1 MADLGQASKPRISPV
16 WPPLARQEGALAV
29 RVSWEQ
35 YLRGEA
41 MFREPAKSDHQGVGG
56 AAARHDS
63 ASPGKRTLTSGLS
76 SQPLVDGPTEVPATS
91 TAAAPPRSG
100 GPGLVGLFGRPGASA
115 TPISDREP
123 DGPRSTEVAQATTEG
138 PAPEQATTQGAP
150 SGSETPRPGP
160 HTPGAVSDA
169 PTASYIVP
177 FDRSPLAAPG
187 ERIICRAEFTG
198 GTASEYEIVYTT
210 TGGHFTTATGPTT
223 CTIQGLTSGNVNF
236 FVPTPWNGTDAVS
249 ITMQLKKK
257 SDGSV
262 VQTETWNF
270 GKKAYYP
277 TTMTQREG
285 TGEVDLP
292 GRYTYDIG
300 PARPSGTAPF
310 YEHQT
315 ILEWF
320 DNWSISN
327 IAPEDIREA
336 YRTAHGLTSTAAIT
350 THFIGAYAGNN
361 GTFTVN
367 ANDRV
372 GDRHGGNPDVENLAS
387 NLTAPKDIEVALPQ
401 TYEAQPGT
409 ALARFMV
416 TRVRKTDGSWKVKK
430 APR

>member
-1 MADLGQASKPRISPV
+1 
-16 WPPLARQEGALAV
+16 
-29 RVSWEQ
+29 
-35 YLRGEA
+35 
-41 MFREPAKSDHQGVGG
+41 MFREPAKSDHHGVGG
-56 AAARHDS
+56 AIARHDS
-63 ASPGKRTLTSGLS
+63 ASPGKRTLTSELS
-76 SQPLVDGPTEVPATS
+76 SRPLVDGPADVAASSPVSATS
-91 TAAAPPRSG
+91 PASPTPRSG
-100 GPGLVGLFGRPGASA
+100 PGLLGLFGRPSAGA

-123 DGPRSTEVAQATTEG
+123 DGPRSSEATSEG
-138 PAPEQATTQGAP
+138 PAPQQATTQGGS
-150 SGSETPRPGP
+150 SGAETPRPGTY
-160 HTPGAVSDA
+160 TPGTLSDA

-187 ERIICRAEFTG
+187 ERIICRAEFTS
-198 GTASEYEIVYTT
+198 GTATDYEIVYTT

-223 CTIQGLTSGNVNF
+223 VTIQGLASGNVNF

-257 SDGSV
+257 SDGSA

-327 IAPEDIREA
+327 IAPDDIREA
-336 YRTAHGLTSTAAIT
+336 YRTTHGLTSPAAIT

-372 GDRHGGNPDVENLAS
+372 GDRHGGQPDVENLAS
-387 NLTAPKDIEVALPQ
+387 NLTSPKDIEVALPQ

-416 TRVRKTDGSWKVKK
+416 TRVRKTEGSWKVKK

>member
-1 MADLGQASKPRISPV
+1 
-16 WPPLARQEGALAV
+16 
-29 RVSWEQ
+29 
-35 YLRGEA
+35 
-41 MFREPAKSDHQGVGG
+41 
-56 AAARHDS
+56 
-63 ASPGKRTLTSGLS
+63 
-76 SQPLVDGPTEVPATS
+76 
-91 TAAAPPRSG
+91 
-100 GPGLVGLFGRPGASA
+100 
-115 TPISDREP
+115 
-123 DGPRSTEVAQATTEG
+123 
-138 PAPEQATTQGAP
+138 
-150 SGSETPRPGP
+150 
-160 HTPGAVSDA
+160 
-169 PTASYIVP
+169 
-177 FDRSPLAAPG
+177 
-187 ERIICRAEFTG
+187 
-198 GTASEYEIVYTT
+198 
-210 TGGHFTTATGPTT
+210 
-223 CTIQGLTSGNVNF
+223 
-236 FVPTPWNGTDAVS
+236 VPTPWNGTDAVS

-257 SDGSV
+257 SDGSA

-300 PARPSGTAPF
+300 PARSTGTAPF

-336 YRTAHGLTSTAAIT
+336 YRTTHGLTSTAAIT
-350 THFIGAYAGNN
+350 THFIGTYAGNN

-367 ANDRV
+367 ASDRV

-387 NLTAPKDIEVALPQ
+387 NLTTPKDIEVALPQ

>member
-1 MADLGQASKPRISPV
+1 
-16 WPPLARQEGALAV
+16 
-29 RVSWEQ
+29 
-35 YLRGEA
+35 
-41 MFREPAKSDHQGVGG
+41 MFREPAKSDHHGDG
-56 AAARHDS
+56 AAARHDI
-63 ASPGKRTLTSGLS
+63 ASPGKRTLTSELP
-76 SQPLVDGPTEVPATS
+76 SQPLVDGPADVATTS
-91 TAAAPPRSG
+91 AAPAQAMSS
-100 GPGLVGLFGRPGASA
+100 PGLLGLFGRPSAGA

-123 DGPRSTEVAQATTEG
+123 DEPRSAKATAQAPTEG
-138 PAPEQATTQGAP
+138 PAPEHATAQGAP
-150 SGSETPRPGP
+150 SGPETPRPGA
-160 HTPGAVSDA
+160 HTPGALSDA

-223 CTIQGLTSGNVNF
+223 LTIQGLTSGNVNF

-249 ITMQLKKK
+249 VAMQLKKK
-257 SDGSV
+257 SDGSA

-300 PARPSGTAPF
+300 PARSTGTAPF
-310 YEHQT
+310 YQHQT

-327 IAPEDIREA
+327 ITPEDIREA
-336 YRTAHGLTSTAAIT
+336 YRTTHGLTSTAAIT

-367 ANDRV
+367 ASDRV
-372 GDRHGGNPDVENLAS
+372 GDRHGGHPDVENLAS
-387 NLTAPKDIEVALPQ
+387 NLATPKDIEVALPQ